1 MVLFSLDKGQ
11 VLEVHDGLSMD
22 TLSLFDQHLE
32 LQLSVNSQR
41 NFHWSTNFTNNKYA
55 RAHVKK
61 SLKAIVNARN
71 GGPIQAMKR
80 LIHGMPVY
88 CQNLSESPYLDH
100 DLFSFDERVVNSSD
114 KIRVC
119 PEQVIQ
125 FFDRQTGRQR
135 IRIDPHEQSDSFLW
149 KQR

>member
-1 MVLFSLDKGQ
+1 M
-11 VLEVHDGLSMD
+11 
-22 TLSLFDQHLE
+22 E
-32 LQLSVNSQR
+32 LQLSLNSQR
-41 NFHWSTNFTNNKYA
+41 NIHWPTNFTNNKHA
-55 RAHVKK
+55 RAYIKK

-71 GGPIQAMKR
+71 GGPTQAMKR

-100 DLFSFDERVVNSSD
+100 DLFSFDERLINAFD

-125 FFDRQTGRQR
+125 FFDRQTGKRR
-135 IRIDPHEQSDSFLW
+135 ICIDPNENSQSGIW